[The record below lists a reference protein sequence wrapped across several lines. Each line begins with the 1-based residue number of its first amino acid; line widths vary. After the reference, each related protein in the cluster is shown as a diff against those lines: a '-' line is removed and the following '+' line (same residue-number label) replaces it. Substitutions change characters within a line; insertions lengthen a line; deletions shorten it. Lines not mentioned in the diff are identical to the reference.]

1 MMKLAIYGVSRS
13 GKDYLIKNVIAYLQE
28 TTLLTAIHIEGSK
41 TLNAL
46 AQDMFLQPFKS
57 LDESRKIILR
67 EKFTEIVNEKN
78 LEYDLV
84 LVDGHYSFIDGD
96 SYKVVFT
103 EQDENVYDH
112 FFYLDTPSEMIVDF
126 SRNSTGDKINLD
138 ITVEQ
143 VRNWKKYE
151 KCELNKICNS
161 DRKELV
167 ILDEDTNSSI
177 QFIYYWL
184 ELYSSKFCNKTS
196 ALNFYTKNKE
206 LLDKSNKI
214 ILVDCDKTVSINDGT
229 YDFCRHL
236 GIKNEELKSVFRND
250 RYTSYQFFK
259 VWKLYKKNSSIKVGE
274 AANQTLQKIKLSQS
288 LSNYLSSKKDSI
300 VIGVTSGVIEI
311 WSLVNEKCQIF
322 DALLGNNC
330 KSEIEYLVTP
340 LFKKEIANLLM
351 DKGKH
356 VVAIGD
362 SMIDIPMLE
371 AANQGYLVAHEKLN
385 KAVESYLAES
395 VCTNIEQFFEVG
407 VSYDLKKCCELEEV

>member
-46 AQDMFLQPFKS
+46 AQDMFLQPFKN
-57 LDESRKIILR
+57 LDESRKRILR

-126 SRNSTGDKINLD
+126 SRKSTGDKRNLD

-151 KCELNKICNS
+151 KCELNKVCNS

-184 ELYSSKFCNKTS
+184 ESYSSKLCNQTS
-196 ALNFYTKNKE
+196 ALNFYTKHKE
-206 LLDKSNKI
+206 LLDKSNQI

-236 GIKNEELKSVFRND
+236 GIKKEELKSVFRND

-259 VWKLYKKNSSIKVGE
+259 VWNLYKKNSSIKVGE

-300 VIGVTSGVIEI
+300 VIGITSGVFDI
-311 WSLVNEKCQIF
+311 WSLVNEKYQIF
-322 DALLGNNC
+322 DVLLGNNC

-340 LFKKEIANLLM
+340 LFKKEIANLLR
-351 DKGKH
+351 DEGKH

-385 KAVESYLAES
+385 KAVESYLAET
-395 VCTNIEQFFEVG
+395 VCTNIEPMFEVG
-407 VSYDLKKCCELEEV
+407 VSYDLKKYCELEEV

>member
-46 AQDMFLQPFKS
+46 AQDMFLQPFKN
-57 LDESRKIILR
+57 LDESRKRILR

-126 SRNSTGDKINLD
+126 SRRSTGEKRNLD

-143 VRNWKKYE
+143 VRNWKEYE
-151 KCELNKICNS
+151 KFELNKICNS
-161 DRKELV
+161 HRKELV
-167 ILDEDTNSSI
+167 ILDEDTNSSV
-177 QFIYYWL
+177 QFISYWL
-184 ELYSSKFCNKTS
+184 ESYSSKLCNQTS
-196 ALNFYTKNKE
+196 ALKFYTKNKE
-206 LLDKSNKI
+206 LLEKSNQI

-236 GIKNEELKSVFRND
+236 GIKKEELKSVFRND

-259 VWKLYKKNSSIKVGE
+259 VWNLYKKNSSMKVGE
-274 AANQTLQKIKLSQS
+274 AAVQTLRKIKLSQS
-288 LSNYLSSKKDSI
+288 LSNYLSSKKGSI
-300 VIGVTSGVIEI
+300 VIGITSGVFDI
-311 WSLVNEKCQIF
+311 WSLVNEKHQIF
-322 DALLGNNC
+322 DVLLGNIC
-330 KSEIEYLVTP
+330 KPEIEYLVTP
-340 LFKKEIANLLM
+340 LFKKEIANLLR

-385 KAVESYLAES
+385 KAVEAYLAETE
-395 VCTNIEQFFEVG
+395 CTNIESMFEVG
-407 VSYDLKKCCELEEV
+407 LSYDLSKCCELEEV

>member
-46 AQDMFLQPFKS
+46 AQDMFSQPFKS
-57 LDESRKIILR
+57 LEESRKRTLR

-78 LEYDLV
+78 SEYDLV

-96 SYKVVFT
+96 SYQVVFT
-103 EQDENVYDH
+103 EQDEYVYDH
-112 FFYLDTPSEMIVDF
+112 FFYLDTPSEMVVDF
-126 SRNSTGDKINLD
+126 SRKSKGDKRNLE

-151 KCELNKICNS
+151 KCKLDKICNNQ
-161 DRKELV
+161 RKELV
-167 ILDEDTNSSI
+167 ILDEDTRSSI
-177 QFIYYWL
+177 QFISYWL
-184 ELYSSKFCNKTS
+184 ESYSSKLCNQSS
-196 ALNFYTKNKE
+196 ALSFYNKHKE
-206 LLDKSNKI
+206 LLEKSNQV

-236 GIKNEELKSVFRND
+236 GLRKEELKYIFRND

-259 VWKLYKKNSSIKVGE
+259 VWNLYKKNSSIKVEE
-274 AANQTLQKIKLSQS
+274 AANQSLQKIKLSQS
-288 LSNYLSSKKDSI
+288 LSSYLSSKKDSI
-300 VIGVTSGVIEI
+300 VIGVTSGVFDI
-311 WSLVNEKCQIF
+311 WSLVNEKHQIF
-322 DALLGNNC
+322 DVLLGNSC
-330 KSEIEYLVTP
+330 KPEIEYLVTP
-340 LFKKEIANLLM
+340 LFKKEIANLLRE
-351 DKGKH
+351 KGKH

-385 KAVESYLAES
+385 KAVESYLAGI
-395 VCTNIEQFFEVG
+395 VCTNIKQIFEVG
-407 VSYDLKKCCELEEV
+407 VSYDLKKFCELEEV